1 VHDLASVGITEA
13 SISDYNMKSPT
24 TANLPSA
31 VLDRRTGDS
40 PDFTS
45 GTFAAYQAEA
55 RRKTLTVKD
64 VDEKG
69 IVPGEKVVVASENGT
84 EVEGMVFLMSG
95 GGKGPAGRGKA
106 KFKSKSFTSKR
117 RV

>member
-1 VHDLASVGITEA
+1 
-13 SISDYNMKSPT
+13 MKSPT

-31 VLDRRTGDS
+31 RLDKSS

-45 GTFAAYQAEA
+45 GTFAAFQAEA
-55 RRKTLTVKD
+55 RRNTFSVKD

-69 IVPGEKVVVASENGT
+69 IIPGEKVVVAIENGE

-95 GGKGPAGRGKA
+95 GGKGPSGRGKS
-106 KFKSKSFTSKR
+106 KFKSKYNWTYL
-117 RV
+117 VELG